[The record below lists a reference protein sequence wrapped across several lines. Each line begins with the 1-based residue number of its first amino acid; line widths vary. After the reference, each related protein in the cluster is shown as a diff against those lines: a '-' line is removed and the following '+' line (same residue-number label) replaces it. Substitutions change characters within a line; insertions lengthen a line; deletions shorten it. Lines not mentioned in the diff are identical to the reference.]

1 MARNIGVMATG
12 SKVKMMMNEDDN
24 DMDYE
29 YMDILEYKIQN
40 ISLYDK

>member
-1 MARNIGVMATG
+1 MATG

-29 YMDILEYKIQN
+29 YMDILEYMIQN